1 MAQSRKRSPGVRC
14 GWQGG
19 GTALRRRACWD
30 CPLRAKSARLCARS
44 PAVSLA
50 KRERQDGHRLRIKD
64 WAGGAGAIPAKWDAS
79 PRIRRRGR
87 SRRRPCPFSHHRRA
101 RAKAGLAGATVLRG
115 PASFGLSRHVNGELA
130 VEAPR
135 NPPMVVEIVDTAER
149 IHAFLPQLDQLI
161 GSGLVTLEQVHMFR
175 CGRAARENISSFVIG
190 ETPGNI
196 EEGGHG
202 RGRTS

>member
-1 MAQSRKRSPGVRC
+1 MQSPQNGM
-14 GWQGG
+14 
-19 GTALRRRACWD
+19 L
-30 CPLRAKSARLCARS
+30 LRAFVGEADRA
-44 PAVSLA
+44 A
-50 KRERQDGHRLRIKD
+50 GHVLFRTIVE
-64 WAGGAGAIPAKWDAS
+64 
-79 PRIRRRGR
+79 
-87 SRRRPCPFSHHRRA
+87 RA
-101 RAKAGLAGATVLRG
+101 REAGLAGATVLRG
-115 PASFGLSRHVNGELA
+115 PASFGLSRHINGEFA

-161 GSGLVTLEQVHMFR
+161 GSGLVTLEQVRMFR
-175 CGRAARENISSFVIG
+175 CGRAARENTSSFVIG